1 MVFRNPLRCSR
12 LKKYQW
18 NALENGGN
26 NKIECIYKKEIKICT
41 YYCVLLCGIHSK
53 GHFKRKVG
61 NFLGF
66 PVCMV
71 CMVGCNA
78 RLGVCACACVTV
90 AT

>member
-41 YYCVLLCGIHSK
+41 YFCVLLCGIHSK
-53 GHFKRKVG
+53 GHF
-61 NFLGF
+61 
-66 PVCMV
+66 
-71 CMVGCNA
+71 
-78 RLGVCACACVTV
+78 
-90 AT
+90 